1 MESEWMK
8 RKKDLETEK
17 VSHSSFFVEGYFF
30 YLLISSRKKSKIN
43 RESRGFINVNVHWS
57 GRFRIKMV
65 DDPIEINSNRKT
77 GLFAPCNRGDY
88 ANSAACKN

>member
-1 MESEWMK
+1 MK

-43 RESRGFINVNVHWS
+43 RESRGFINVNVH
-57 GRFRIKMV
+57 
-65 DDPIEINSNRKT
+65 
-77 GLFAPCNRGDY
+77 
-88 ANSAACKN
+88 